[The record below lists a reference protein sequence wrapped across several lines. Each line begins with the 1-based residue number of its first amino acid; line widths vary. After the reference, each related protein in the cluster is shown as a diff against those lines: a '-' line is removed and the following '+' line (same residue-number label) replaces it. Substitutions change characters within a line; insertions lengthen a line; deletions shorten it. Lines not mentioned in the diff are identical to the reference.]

1 MQVRDPMHWH
11 EQLDESINYWFW
23 LRRLGMLSDGLLLD
37 KVRRTVALSE
47 MQSHDEVSRESRFG
61 EYLETWRQ
69 WKRNQAMRHTREVQ
83 ATPPSV
89 LRSHYKQVAATGV
102 GHFTVQ
108 WVMAPFGEQWL
119 IPPSTVI
126 LGADGG
132 TPEDRRNAVLVATVA
147 LAAAS

>member
-1 MQVRDPMHWH
+1 MHWC
-11 EQLDESINYWFW
+11 EQWDESINYWFW
-23 LRRLGMLSDGLLLD
+23 LRRLGMLSADLLLD
-37 KVRRTVALSE
+37 RARRTVALPE
-47 MQSHDEVSRESRFG
+47 LQAHDEVSREPRFS
-61 EYLETWRQ
+61 EYLETWRE
-69 WKRNQAMRHTREVQ
+69 WKRNQATRYTREVQ
-83 ATPPSV
+83 ATSPSV

-102 GHFTVQ
+102 GPFTVQ